1 MLVVGRRLAEAR
13 EADHADLGLERL
25 GAQRRQLVRRRPQH
39 RQAGRDQA
47 RVALA
52 GAVRE
57 VLADQRR
64 HLRPE
69 RHRHHRRGVRRQAG
83 RERLVHHHHAS
94 RSVRHRVTMRAH
106 VRAIER
112 ELRTINGETA
122 RMARLDATDWAI
134 LGVLQDD
141 ARTSNRDLAAAV
153 HVSPSTSSERV
164 RACKADGVIRGYH
177 ADVDY
182 GALGRHVQALTAVT
196 IRPPT
201 REIVEAFRNWVVE
214 LPEIVGVFV
223 VSGAADFL
231 LHVAVPDTD
240 ALYAFV
246 IDRLTERPEVAD
258 VNTSVVYEHIR
269 RTVLEPLA

>member
-1 MLVVGRRLAEAR
+1 M
-13 EADHADLGLERL
+13 
-25 GAQRRQLVRRRPQH
+25 P
-39 RQAGRDQA
+39 
-47 RVALA
+47 
-52 GAVRE
+52 
-57 VLADQRR
+57 
-64 HLRPE
+64 
-69 RHRHHRRGVRRQAG
+69 
-83 RERLVHHHHAS
+83 
-94 RSVRHRVTMRAH
+94 
-106 VRAIER
+106 
-112 ELRTINGETA
+112 
-122 RMARLDATDWAI
+122 RLDATDWAI
-134 LGVLQDD
+134 LDVLQDD

-164 RACKADGVIRGYH
+164 RNLRADGVIRGYH

-182 GALGRHVQALTAVT
+182 GALGRHVQALTAIT

-201 REIVEAFRNWVVE
+201 REIIEAFRNWVRE

-269 RTVLEPLA
+269 RTRLEPLT

>member
-1 MLVVGRRLAEAR
+1 MV
-13 EADHADLGLERL
+13 
-25 GAQRRQLVRRRPQH
+25 
-39 RQAGRDQA
+39 
-47 RVALA
+47 
-52 GAVRE
+52 
-57 VLADQRR
+57 
-64 HLRPE
+64 
-69 RHRHHRRGVRRQAG
+69 
-83 RERLVHHHHAS
+83 
-94 RSVRHRVTMRAH
+94 
-106 VRAIER
+106 
-112 ELRTINGETA
+112 
-122 RMARLDATDWAI
+122 RLDATDWAI
-134 LGVLQDD
+134 LDVLQDD

-164 RACKADGVIRGYH
+164 RALKADGVIRGYH

-201 REIVEAFRNWVVE
+201 REIIEAFRNWVSE

-231 LHVAVPDTD
+231 LHVAVPNTD

-246 IDRLTERPEVAD
+246 IDRLTERAEVAD

-269 RTVLEPLA
+269 RTVLEPLTREPDERRQQ